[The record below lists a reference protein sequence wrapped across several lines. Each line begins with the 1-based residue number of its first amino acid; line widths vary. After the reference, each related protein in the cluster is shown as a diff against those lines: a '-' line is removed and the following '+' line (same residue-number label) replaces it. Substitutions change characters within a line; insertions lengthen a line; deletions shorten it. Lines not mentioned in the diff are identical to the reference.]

1 MIHTIGAGCLAE
13 GKASAD
19 NFTLSFGA
27 SNTVMQLPLND
38 RQPIRLAR
46 CPRSAKAALS
56 TA

>member
-1 MIHTIGAGCLAE
+1 MIHMIGAGCLAE

-27 SNTVMQLPLND
+27 SNTVMKLPLND

-46 CPRSAKAALS
+46 RP
-56 TA
+56 